1 MEFILSYVIVK
12 QLHTVDIDM
21 DQPPRGPTV
30 VQRGAQRA
38 VGSAQVNIIDSVT
51 PTSQVTRGPETQ
63 RRLGGSQQSN
73 L

>member
-38 VGSAQVNIIDSVT
+38 A
-51 PTSQVTRGPETQ
+51 TSQVTHGPETQ

-73 L
+73 I